1 MSFRRTTAINKI
13 LALNKFVRGVQGGT
27 SAGKTFGIIPILID
41 KATKTPALEISIVS
55 ESMPHLKRGCRKDF
69 KKIMI
74 ETNRWIDSHWHDTD
88 SRYTFS
94 NGSFIEFFS
103 ADMDSKLRGARR
115 DWLYMNE
122 CNNLSFHAYTELAS
136 RTKCGV
142 YLDWNPTNQFWFHEE
157 LQQDSDVDFLTINYT
172 DNECCPESA
181 LNFILKAKEKAATSG
196 YWDNWYKVYGLGQ
209 IGNLQGVVFDNWQQC
224 ESIPTDAKFIAYGMD
239 FGFTNDETGLIS
251 VYLHSGELWVKE
263 HIYETGLTNP
273 DICKRMASIGLSKS
287 KELIADSAEPKSIKE
302 IQNQGWNIF
311 PAKKG
316 ADSIKSGIDVLQR
329 YKINVTSDS
338 LNLIKELRNYKWK
351 QDKDGKQL
359 NEPIDFQ
366 NNLIDPLRYVALNKL
381 ALNNS
386 GKYFVVS
393 V

>member
-1 MSFRRTTAINKI
+1 
-13 LALNKFVRGVQGGT
+13 
-27 SAGKTFGIIPILID
+27 
-41 KATKTPALEISIVS
+41 
-55 ESMPHLKRGCRKDF
+55 
-69 KKIMI
+69 MI

-181 LNFILKAKEKAATSG
+181 LNFILKAKEKSATSG

-224 ESIPTDAKFIAYGMD
+224 EAIPTDSKFIAYGMD
-239 FGFTNDETGLIS
+239 FGFTNDETGLLS

-273 DICKRMASIGLSKS
+273 DICKRMQSLGLSKGR
-287 KELIADSAEPKSIKE
+287 ELIADSAEPKSIKE

-311 PAKKG
+311 PATKG

-329 YKINVTSDS
+329 YKINVTADS

-359 NEPIDFQ
+359 NEPIDHQ
-366 NNLIDPLRYVALNKL
+366 NHLIDPLRYVALNKL